1 MVLIFVTPKE
11 ERGEER
17 SGENGR
23 VRIETKRERMIR
35 IVIRKIE
42 MNRGVKRRKEKSKE
56 EKKRKE

>member
-1 MVLIFVTPKE
+1 
-11 ERGEER
+11 
-17 SGENGR
+17 
-23 VRIETKRERMIR
+23 MIR